1 MSSGELGTGSAADR
15 PAGADSA
22 LRTVTGPDGALICAL
37 TGDLDLDSMAE
48 VQGPLREVVASAPDL
63 LCVDL
68 SGVGFCDSTGLN
80 LLLQL
85 RLDAEQAG
93 VPLVL
98 AEPNPQMSRLFE
110 LTGAGAVFR
119 VFESVEEACA
129 AG

>member
-1 MSSGELGTGSAADR
+1 MSSGELGAGPADGRPTGV
-15 PAGADSA
+15 DSA
-22 LRTVTGPDGALICAL
+22 LRTASGPDGALICAL
-37 TGDLDLDSMAE
+37 AGDLDLDSMAE
-48 VQGPLREVVASAPDL
+48 VQQPLREAVASGPQL

-68 SGVGFCDSTGLN
+68 SGVAFCDSTGLN

-119 VFESVEEACA
+119 VFETVEEACA